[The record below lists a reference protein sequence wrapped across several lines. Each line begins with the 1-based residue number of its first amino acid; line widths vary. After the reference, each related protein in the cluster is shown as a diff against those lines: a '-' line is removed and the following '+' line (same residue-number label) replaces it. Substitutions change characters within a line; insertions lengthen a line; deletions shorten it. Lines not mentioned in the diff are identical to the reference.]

1 MHTMRAFVSAA
12 PVFNRVASA
21 ASPVQCRK
29 EHAVPKL
36 LLSSFVGNTPAVLRP
51 YLRTTQGNIVRR
63 QPSVLK
69 NVPAMSAVSSLTKL
83 PALKD
88 IDGVELSPSVFEG
101 KVVLAVNVATAC
113 GYTNSGYKT
122 MKELGEMFPDDLVV
136 AAIPCNQFGRQENGT
151 PSEIAA
157 FARGKFAKLV
167 ITERTDVNGPNVHP
181 IMAIGKAKFPGD
193 VKVCRLLS

>member
-1 MHTMRAFVSAA
+1 
-12 PVFNRVASA
+12 
-21 ASPVQCRK
+21 
-29 EHAVPKL
+29 
-36 LLSSFVGNTPAVLRP
+36 
-51 YLRTTQGNIVRR
+51 
-63 QPSVLK
+63 
-69 NVPAMSAVSSLTKL
+69 
-83 PALKD
+83 
-88 IDGVELSPSVFEG
+88 
-101 KVVLAVNVATAC
+101 
-113 GYTNSGYKT
+113 